1 LTEPA
6 AFQIVEQALRVTFKD
21 PGLVINRSTTAEDID
36 GWDSLSHAVLMLRL
50 EKNCNVRIPAAMAS
64 SFQNI
69 GELVDRLVEL
79 TADSNVTGP

>member
-1 LTEPA
+1 MTEPE

-21 PGLVINRSTTAEDID
+21 PSLVIDRSTTAEDID
-36 GWDSLSHAVLMLRL
+36 GWDSLSHAVLIMRL
-50 EKNCNVRIPAAMAS
+50 EKNCNVRIPASMAT

-79 TADSNVTGP
+79 TGAA